1 MENEKLLQRAQT
13 CPEAK
18 SNLYSRNTLGFIWQY
33 LKLGEIDKDHI
44 PPQLPHRDSQYLY
57 DQCYKLWEKESQKD
71 KPSILRFT
79 LDANRG
85 HICKV
90 VFATLL
96 AGVWSIVS
104 NWNQAYLID
113 WFDDHNQPWAYFNSS
128 VDALI
133 LVGILMVNCLFTSFL
148 YFWFEYQAVL
158 LGEWFIRRRLR
169 KLMDYFRVHCKDTA
183 CRSSIS

>member
-1 MENEKLLQRAQT
+1 MENEKLLQRAQS

-33 LKLGEIDKDHI
+33 LKLDEIDKDHI
-44 PPQLPHRDSQYLY
+44 PPQLPHRDSQHIY
-57 DQCYKLWEKESQKD
+57 DKCHELWEKEYEKD
-71 KPSILRFT
+71 RPSILRFT
-79 LDANRG
+79 FVANRG
-85 HICKV
+85 HIYKV

-113 WFDDHNQPWAYFNSS
+113 WFDNHDQPWAYFHSS
-128 VDALI
+128 LDTLV
-133 LVGILMVNCLFTSFL
+133 LVGILLVNCLFTSFL

-158 LGEWFIRRRLR
+158 LGKWLI
-169 KLMDYFRVHCKDTA
+169 KNNKNICVSY
-183 CRSSIS
+183 